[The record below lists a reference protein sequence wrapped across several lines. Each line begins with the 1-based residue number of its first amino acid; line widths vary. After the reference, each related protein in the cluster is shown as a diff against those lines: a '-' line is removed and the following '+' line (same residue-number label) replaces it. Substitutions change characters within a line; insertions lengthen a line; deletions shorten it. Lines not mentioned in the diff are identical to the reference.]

1 MRRLRTPG
9 RALRMRMLKV
19 RWYFIAAIF
28 VGILGGWFGV
38 SLWVTVGICGLIG
51 AFGAW
56 LEDRGGRKIKP

>member
-1 MRRLRTPG
+1 MCRLRAAG
-9 RALRMRMLKV
+9 RAMRMRMLKV
-19 RWYFIAAIF
+19 RWYFIAI
-28 VGILGGWFGV
+28 GILCGWFGV